1 MINLMLGMTSV
12 HRKGVTIMKNT
23 IKMLFVTILVIG
35 AVGLLTPMQANAAST
50 TKKLT
55 LDLNGD
61 YATVKRPSGL
71 NKTRKVVVK
80 SSKKSVA
87 QVKYSKKK
95 GDKRVTITGKKVG
108 KATITVKCYY
118 KKKKTKTYKYK
129 VTVVRK
135 KKKTALEKGKEAFQ
149 LQNKYRKENGIAQ
162 LQWSDEIYEFCMYRM
177 KTSGYDSHKNLVKDM
192 NDYFGNF
199 AGFKGILFGENM
211 AKGTTSSTEAIK
223 LWKKSARHN
232 SNMLGTAHVSG
243 AIATYGNMWFAIFF
257 DGDKSVFDHWKT
269 YKIKAIT
276 VKRYDTVTG
285 SAITGSTIGYYE
297 SDNRQN
303 TLKSQKIKETSGA
316 IVYLEVGKTYTF
328 YERIRPDGYE
338 KAEIVTVTVTENG
351 PKEVI
356 LSSIPSSS

>member
-35 AVGLLTPMQANAAST
+35 AVGLLTPMQANATST

-129 VTVVRK
+129 VSVVRK

-177 KTSGYDSHKNLVKDM
+177 KTSGYDKHKYIFRDTG
-192 NDYFGNF
+192 DFFGDF
-199 AGFKGILFGENM
+199 GRKQKILFAENM
-211 AKGTTSSTEAIK
+211 TVDTCAKDAINS
-223 LWKKSARHN
+223 WKN
-232 SNMLGTAHVSG
+232 SKGHRNNMLSSSHLCG
-243 AIATYGNMWFAIFF
+243 AIGTYKDMWFAIFW
-257 DGDKSVFDHWKT
+257 DKDAKLLNNWRDMKLKKV
-269 YKIKAIT
+269 T
-276 VKRYDTVTG
+276 VKRYDTASG
-285 SAITGSTIGYYE
+285 SAIVGSTIGYYE
-297 SDNRQN
+297 KENRNN
-303 TLKSQKIKETSGA
+303 TMQSTVISKTEGENL
-316 IVYLEVGKTYTF
+316 YLEIGKTYVI

-338 KAEIVTVTVTENG
+338 KAESVTITVTEAG

-356 LSSIPSSS
+356 LSSTPGFS